1 MASVSLFVFFVLS
14 HLVLL
19 HSAEKEEG
27 KRENTYCLPSQCG
40 KLGNISFPFTKIPL
54 LFQSCVLMH
63 VECDEPHPMIH
74 LPLGDPGSE
83 RRYEVI
89 NISHTITT
97 QHIRVKDHSLLEY
110 LKTHK
115 CENLDNFAFP
125 HSPLISFK
133 LTTPIKTL
141 FKCNRILDDT
151 SPRDFKYRSC
161 GDYNIYY
168 SSPRFASQCSII
180 QTPVIENAVKDE
192 VNLTAVYSLEIHVS
206 DACSSCYSREG
217 LCRLDHKG
225 KFRCAIAKKGIDI
238 GILQN
243 ILVLQLHTYIEND
256 Y

>member
-1 MASVSLFVFFVLS
+1 MGWPLALFLFSFFSQTSCCFTQL
-14 HLVLL
+14 
-19 HSAEKEEG
+19 KK
-27 KRENTYCLPSQCG
+27 KRAHTQIVRPFQCG
-40 KLGNISFPFTKIPL
+40 KVGTIGFPFTNGSQPSCGL
-54 LFQSCVLMH
+54 LPIN
-63 VECDEPHPMIH
+63 CDGTPPTIQ
-74 LPLGDPGSE
+74 LPVGLSVKP
-83 RRYEVI
+83 YEVI
-89 NISHTITT
+89 NISYTDSR
-97 QHIRVKDHSLLEY
+97 QSIRIKDFSLFKYFFTDKCEY
-110 LKTHK
+110 LTDFTLP
-115 CENLDNFAFP
+115 N
-125 HSPLISFK
+125 SPLISFK

-168 SSPRFASQCSII
+168 SSPRFASLFSII

-206 DACSSCYSREG
+206 DACGSCYSREG

>member
-1 MASVSLFVFFVLS
+1 MASVPLFVFFFLS

-19 HSAEKEEG
+19 HSAEAEE
-27 KRENTYCLPSQCG
+27 KRKWPDCLPLFQCG
-40 KLGNISFPFTKIPL
+40 KFGTIGFPFINSSHPSRCGL
-54 LFQSCVLMH
+54 LPVN
-63 VECDEPHPMIH
+63 CDGTPPTIQ
-74 LPLGDPGSE
+74 LPVGLSVKP
-83 RRYEVI
+83 YEVI
-89 NISHTITT
+89 NISYTDSR
-97 QHIRVKDHSLLEY
+97 QSIRIKDFSLFKYFLTDKCEY
-110 LKTHK
+110 LTDFTLP
-115 CENLDNFAFP
+115 N
-125 HSPLISFK
+125 SPLISFK